1 MQRITR
7 AALAGFLALTGAAQA
22 APELQRVRG
31 TIESADANAVTVKTS
46 DGASET
52 VQLGGAKFVWVAK
65 SSLEAVKDGVFIGT
79 ATKGEN
85 PMTALEVA
93 IFPDS
98 MRGTGEGHYAWDAI
112 TDHTA
117 AGGAKVKSAMTNGT
131 VKAESAGAP
140 KVKSA
145 MTNGTVA
152 RSGGSAGEKTLT
164 VTYDKEGSKQI
175 VVPPQAPIVA
185 FEPAD
190 AAILKP
196 GSKIFVVA
204 AKDGTKLDGKL
215 VAVGKDGLTPPM

>member
-1 MQRITR
+1 MTRITTF
-7 AALAGFLALTGAAQA
+7 AVAGLLALTGAASA
-22 APELQRVRG
+22 APQLERVRG
-31 TIESADANAVTVKTS
+31 TIDSADANSVTITTNEGK
-46 DGASET
+46 SET
-52 VQLGGAKFVWVAK
+52 VQIGGAKFVWVQK
-65 SSLEAVKDGVFIGT
+65 SSLDNIKDGVFIGT

-85 PMTALEVA
+85 PMTALEVV

-131 VKAESAGAP
+131 VKSEPSAGP

-152 RSGGSAGEKTLT
+152 RSSGASGEKMLT

-175 VVPPQAPIVA
+175 AVPPQAPIVA

-190 AAILKP
+190 KAILKP
-196 GSKIFVVA
+196 GSKIFAVV
-204 AKDGTKLDGKL
+204 AKDGDKLDGKML
-215 VAVGKDGLTPPM
+215 AVGKDGLTPPM